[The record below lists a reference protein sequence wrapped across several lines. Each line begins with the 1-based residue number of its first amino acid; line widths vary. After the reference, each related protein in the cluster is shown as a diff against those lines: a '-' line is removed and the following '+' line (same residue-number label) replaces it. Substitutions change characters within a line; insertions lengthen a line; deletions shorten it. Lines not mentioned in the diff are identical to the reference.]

1 MISVADWAEIRRLFY
16 AEKISKRKIA
26 KRLGVH
32 RDTVTA
38 AIAAPQPPKYEREP
52 RGSKLDP
59 YKLKIQAL
67 LKETPD
73 LSAVRIQEILEGEGY
88 QGKISILKQYVHQ
101 VRPQFK
107 PPVAFVRMTYAP
119 GEYGQVDWAELP
131 DRVTHQDLLCKVYA
145 FVMVLCYSRELYVEF
160 SLATQL
166 SDFLR
171 CHQNALRFFE
181 GSPKTNVYDN
191 LTSVVL
197 TRRGADVTFNDN
209 FLAFA
214 GHYCFEPKACWPY
227 RPNEKGVVERPID
240 YLKRNFWAGRT
251 FRDFDDLVAQGRGWL
266 EHANQRLHGTLKER
280 PCDRFAYE
288 RPLLTPLP
296 SQSLNTDWVL
306 FPRVTKD
313 CVIRVATNDYSV
325 PWQLARQQVEVRV
338 DAQTVRIYH
347 AGKLA
352 AQHARSYGKYRQISN
367 PQHYAGLWNRQ
378 PSAHFLRLHQV
389 YRDTYGEVGEQFF
402 QGLSRATVH
411 LEQALADLVSLSEMY
426 RREDVQRAMEWA
438 MNQGRYDPAMVRLLL
453 IPAPTTRPVPLA
465 VSVTPE
471 VEVRDLA
478 VYDALT
484 AGTR

>member
-16 AEKISKRKIA
+16 AEHISKRKIA

-32 RDTVTA
+32 RDTVSV
-38 AIAAPQPPKYEREP
+38 AIAAQQPPKYEREP

-59 YKLKIQAL
+59 YKPNIQAL

-73 LSAVRIQEILEGEGY
+73 LSAVRLQEILAGEGY
-88 QGKISILKQYVHQ
+88 QGKISILKQYVQ
-101 VRPQFK
+101 QIRPQFK
-107 PPVAFVRMTYAP
+107 PPEAFLRMTYAP

-131 DRVTHQDLLCKVYA
+131 DRVMHQGVPCKVYA

-171 CHQNALRFFE
+171 GHQNALHCFG

-197 TRRGADVTFNDN
+197 TRRGADVTFTEN
-209 FLAFA
+209 FLVFA
-214 GHYCFEPKACWPY
+214 GHYCFQPKACWPN

-251 FRDFDDLVAQGRGWL
+251 FRDFDDLVAQGRLWL
-266 EHANQRLHGTLKER
+266 ERANQRIHGTLKER

-296 SQSLNTDWVL
+296 AAALNTDWVL

-313 CVIRVATNDYSV
+313 CVIRVATNDYSA
-325 PWQLARQQVEVRV
+325 PWRLARQQVEVRV
-338 DAQTVRIYH
+338 DEKSVRLYH
-347 AGKLA
+347 QGHLA
-352 AQHARSYGKYRQISN
+352 AEHPRFYGKYRQILN
-367 PQHYAGLWNRQ
+367 PQHYEGLWNRK
-378 PSAHFLRLHQV
+378 PSAHFVRVQQA
-389 YRDTYGEVGEQFF
+389 YRETYGEVGERFC
-402 QGLSRATVH
+402 
-411 LEQALADLVSLSEMY
+411 
-426 RREDVQRAMEWA
+426 
-438 MNQGRYDPAMVRLLL
+438 
-453 IPAPTTRPVPLA
+453 
-465 VSVTPE
+465 
-471 VEVRDLA
+471 
-478 VYDALT
+478 
-484 AGTR
+484 